1 MIDKYEYNELYC
13 SNIIEHCKQ
22 GGFIETLP
30 AALGIPF
37 SVLTNWSKS
46 IQEVD
51 DAISIAL
58 SHTINYY
65 LSQLNLEMQST
76 EINPIKINIYKSLI
90 DRCFK
95 LYDDKINANKLG
107 NENRSGININKNAG
121 LLNLE

>member
-1 MIDKYEYNELYC
+1 MQYEYKEEYC
-13 SNIIEHCKQ
+13 NKIIDHCRS

-30 AALGIPF
+30 SALGIPF
-37 SVLTNWSKS
+37 NVLMKWSKS
-46 IQEVD
+46 IQEFD
-51 DAISIAL
+51 DAISLAL

-65 LSQLNLEMQST
+65 LSQLNLEMQSAD
-76 EINPIKINIYKSLI
+76 INPIKINIYKSLI